1 MLYVRQQAK
10 KGNVSANRFLV
21 TFFSMVTSVI
31 LFQGLKASAAQ
42 IITLV
47 MAFLVICC
55 GITILQMSKIDPA
68 DLGKKL
74 DRRSTMLLQAARSN
88 TEKVEEKDLTG
99 VEDPGIDSIRGS
111 FGPLGSMIRA
121 RSVRRMSQSSRT
133 GTFGS
138 RNGLPRT
145 PYDGLRRHQLYDAP
159 VPGSSNDMSAD
170 QSSIFAAPGFAPQPP
185 RTPTIKFGTE
195 EVVHRYPTKGSGAG
209 VATHEQRDTS
219 YRSASPGQA
228 SFNTSLRPIHEGTLD
243 GLPLQQPQ
251 PKLAAAGPPSADTS
265 DFDTSEA
272 LRTAP
277 AHLFASQMQHPPRLD
292 PFELTPASA
301 VGPSFAGHAA
311 TQPLPQSS
319 RFGRGGREGGDEDEA
334 QAAWRRE
341 RAGRHKR
348 ASSEKRYPRTGT
360 EDDREE
366 SMSLVRSPS
375 IDGEETSED
384 EVKHGGIRLVGPSPG
399 RF

>member
-74 DRRSTMLLQAARSN
+74 DLRSTMLLQAARSN

-121 RSVRRMSQSSRT
+121 SSVRRMSQSNRT

-170 QSSIFAAPGFAPQPP
+170 Q
-185 RTPTIKFGTE
+185 
-195 EVVHRYPTKGSGAG
+195 
-209 VATHEQRDTS
+209 
-219 YRSASPGQA
+219 
-228 SFNTSLRPIHEGTLD
+228 
-243 GLPLQQPQ
+243 
-251 PKLAAAGPPSADTS
+251 
-265 DFDTSEA
+265 
-272 LRTAP
+272 
-277 AHLFASQMQHPPRLD
+277 
-292 PFELTPASA
+292 
-301 VGPSFAGHAA
+301 
-311 TQPLPQSS
+311 
-319 RFGRGGREGGDEDEA
+319 
-334 QAAWRRE
+334 
-341 RAGRHKR
+341 
-348 ASSEKRYPRTGT
+348 
-360 EDDREE
+360 
-366 SMSLVRSPS
+366 
-375 IDGEETSED
+375 
-384 EVKHGGIRLVGPSPG
+384 
-399 RF
+399 